1 MNEFIKIN
9 IYEKIENRKTFF
21 LPYFHRSLDDY
32 KKTFEKYFK
41 NTKIIELK
49 PDKKIMKDKILPFYS
64 FEDNL
69 YYPEITEIPSSVYF
83 VGKRK

>member
-32 KKTFEKYFK
+32 KKTFEKFFIEHGFK
-41 NTKIIELK
+41 LIDSQAVGNSGQFLF
-49 PDKKIMKDKILPFYS
+49 KKK
-64 FEDNL
+64 
-69 YYPEITEIPSSVYF
+69 
-83 VGKRK
+83 